1 MDMANDAA
9 VAVADD
15 ETDEQGDNEQ
25 APSLEKFPWQKKMD
39 EFVAPDV
46 EDDRTI
52 YWIYSIAGDVGKTT
66 YGKTLL
72 DEQGALVISPD
83 SPKDVKHLI
92 CETVKKAKPNYELA
106 EATLATLPD
115 GVDDWTMK
123 AHLEKAGVD
132 VGLMRFY
139 HNPIII
145 VDLSRTES
153 RMMDN
158 IKLYTTLENISGS
171 FHSTKYEGGTV
182 SWWKPPKLIVF
193 ANNPPNIQML
203 SPDRFQ
209 VYIID
214 SDSLD
219 LRKDAVVDKEL
230 TEYAAEL
237 KRQQAARME
246 EIEAAEAGRD
256 PRDETQEIFE
266 LVYEMV
272 TDAKAERSATM
283 HFHLK
288 RAGYR
293 ETQKKMNEWIRE
305 FFADEIA
312 AGDVK
317 ETRPQNVHCW
327 KGLARRVTE

>member
-1 MDMANDAA
+1 MSWQ
-9 VAVADD
+9 VS
-15 ETDEQGDNEQ
+15 
-25 APSLEKFPWQKKMD
+25 PLEKFPWQKKTD
-39 EFVAPDV
+39 GFFASDV

-52 YWIYSIAGDVGKTT
+52 NWIYSIAGDVGKST
-66 YGKTLL
+66 YAKTLI

-92 CETVKKAKPNYELA
+92 CETVKNAKKNQEKVEA
-106 EATLATLPD
+106 VVSAAAGADEATVEAML
-115 GVDDWTMK
+115 K
-123 AHLEKAGVD
+123 EAGVD
-132 VGLMRFY
+132 ASLARFY
-139 HNPIII
+139 ANPIII

-158 IKLYTTLENISGS
+158 VKLYTTLENISGS
-171 FHSTKYEGGTV
+171 FHSPKYEGGVV
-182 SWWKPPKLIVF
+182 SWWKPPKLSVF
-193 ANNPPNIQML
+193 ANDAPNVRML

-214 SDSLD
+214 SLSLD
-219 LRKDAVVDKEL
+219 LRKDAVIDHQL
-230 TEYAAEL
+230 AEYAAEL
-237 KRQQAARME
+237 KRLQAARME

-266 LVYEMV
+266 LVYEV
-272 TDAKAERSATM
+272 VAGAKAERSSTM

-293 ETQKKMNEWIRE
+293 ETQKKMNEWIRD

-312 AGDVK
+312 EGSVK
-317 ETRPQNVHCW
+317 ETRPKNIHHW
-327 KGLARRVTE
+327 KGFARRVVE